1 MAKDSLKNLLSKFP
15 YFLDKRESS
24 NFYKSQ
30 DVTNKIFQELSQDIF
45 NVMEGFKLNKH
56 CLIWKE
62 QDVPFDYIIHFVA
75 NYPHMKTVICY
86 KNDDV
91 ICREDYSYEDK
102 VSSFIY
108 LYDSTMENDTLI
120 SILNEIEGEN
130 DEEDEVDTGEES
142 PIIPED
148 KFSIYI
154 ETYDEH
160 IIEKGFPENDTIM
173 NNIFDHDISL
183 DRFGSINNIP
193 RKKYIPTEDYPNTE
207 PPYNNCLTEDDY
219 HYMNRILEYNL
230 RLHDTPLPV
239 LEIWKLYGLE
249 ATMSNRE
256 RLLLKFFDQ
265 TKHDFDSKEEKVLN
279 WSPKPW
285 EHKDGWGSNCGANL
299 GKYFFVT
306 ANTNFPKKWSDI
318 VFSFKLMDNLGN
330 ELEEEF
336 SVKILLNGVV
346 IEGFYS
352 KNTYPVSYT
361 LLDESNVNI
370 FKFIAY
376 DKNYN
381 VVSEDEVEINVQGCN
396 NANFYVSSEGD
407 DSTGDGS
414 SDNPF
419 ATLNKALE
427 GVTDVKNLIAVIGEV
442 NIAEATIINN
452 NCTIIGCK
460 SNDEPSVIHNDISNR
475 FFNVVGNKNLN
486 LSLID
491 IYLDSNGAVS
501 YCKNSHYLNN
511 NSDYKNYLTVLI
523 NGGEPSLAFTFD
535 KENYFSRYDNI
546 IVSGTMKSKENNGIK
561 NANLKIILGE
571 TILDTVTDNDG
582 EFTAVIPIREL
593 GTGEYEVMVEFGGS
607 DTYIGT
613 NLTDMVTVSK
623 NLIILNVTYGED
635 VTIKSTGHNPG
646 DIVMFYEDDILID
659 TVTADNNGEAILTF
673 NPSFGITT
681 VYSSADGISV
691 DDEWMVQTKLKISD
705 LQADYFITD
714 LAVDS
719 NGDLTMKKTPLTDF
733 NTIQDL
739 EGILLNVSA
748 NNENICLSRFISN
761 YPDDSTILEGDEIYP
776 LDAEYLFNAIT
787 DLTIDDDSLK
797 ATLGGGINNMIF
809 F

>member
-15 YFLDKRESS
+15 YFLDKRGGS

-30 DVTNKIFQELSQDIF
+30 DVTNKVFQELSQDIF
-45 NVMEGFKLNKH
+45 NVMEGFQLNKH

-62 QDVPFDYIIHFVA
+62 QNVPYDYFIHFVA

-91 ICREDYSYEDK
+91 ICREDYSYEDN

-108 LYDSTMENDTLI
+108 LYDSSMENDTLM
-120 SILNEIEGEN
+120 SILNDIGVEN
-130 DEEDEVDTGEES
+130 EESEEEDIEEET

-154 ETYDEH
+154 ETYDEY

-173 NNIFDHDISL
+173 NDIFDHDISL

-193 RKKYIPTEDYPNTE
+193 RKKYIPTEDYPHTE

-219 HYMNRILEYNL
+219 HYLNRIIEYNL

-249 ATMSNRE
+249 ATMLNRE

-285 EHKDGWGSNCGANL
+285 EHKDGWGSNCGVNL

-306 ANTNFPKKWSDI
+306 VNTNFPKKWSDI
-318 VFSFKLMDNLGN
+318 LFSFKLMNNLG
-330 ELEEEF
+330 EEIEEGF
-336 SVKILLNGVV
+336 TVKIFLNGAVQ
-346 IEGFYS
+346 EDFYT
-352 KNTYPVSYT
+352 KNSYPVSHT
-361 LLDESNVNI
+361 LLDEGNVNI

-381 VVSEDEVEINVQGCN
+381 VISEEELEINVQGCN

-407 DSTGDGS
+407 DTTGDGS
-414 SDNPF
+414 SENPF

-442 NIAEATIINN
+442 NITDATIVNN

-460 SNDEPSVIHNDISNR
+460 NNDEPSIIHNDISNR

-511 NSDYKNYLTVLI
+511 NPDYNNYLTVLV
-523 NGGEPSLAFTFD
+523 NGGEPLLAFTLD
-535 KENYFSRYDNI
+535 KDDYFTNYDNI
-546 IVSGTMKSKENNGIK
+546 IVSGTMKSKENKGIK

-571 TILDTVTDNDG
+571 TIVNAATDNNG
-582 EFTAVIPIREL
+582 EFTAVVPIREL
-593 GTGEYEVMVEFGGS
+593 SSEDYNIIVAFEGS
-607 DTYIGT
+607 DTYIGAALT
-613 NLTDMVTVSK
+613 NQLNVSK
-623 NLIILNVTYGED
+623 NPTRVNVTYGED
-635 VTIKSTGHNPG
+635 ATITSTGHTSG
-646 DIVMFYEDDILID
+646 DLVSFYEDNTLID
-659 TVTADNNGEAILTF
+659 TVTANNNGEAILTF
-673 NPSFGITT
+673 NPSFGTTT
-681 VYSSADGISV
+681 VYSSDDGISV
-691 DDEWMVQTKLKISD
+691 DDEWMIQTKLKISD
-705 LQADYFITD
+705 LQADYFVTD
-714 LAVDS
+714 LTVDS
-719 NGDLTMKKTPLTDF
+719 TNGDLVMVKTPLTSF

-739 EGILLNVSA
+739 EGVMLNVSE
-748 NNENICLSRFISN
+748 NNENICLTRFISS
-761 YPDDSTILEGDEIYP
+761 YHDDPTVLEGDEIYP
-776 LDAEYLFNAIT
+776 SDAEYLFNAIT
-787 DLTIDDDSLK
+787 DLTIVDGSLK
-797 ATLGGGINNMIF
+797 ATLGGGLTD
-809 F
+809 